1 MHLPTDRFYLAT
13 HQWLRTEGDDCW
25 QMGITPF
32 AAESLGDI
40 VYVALPEVE
49 VTVAQGEPLFVVESV
64 KTASEVAA
72 PSHVLVLAANG
83 ALRDRPELLNDAPL
97 QHWIVYFRAETPID
111 PAQLLTADQYAALLA
126 Q

>member
-13 HQWLRTEGDDCW
+13 HQWLRAAGDDCW

-40 VYVALPEVE
+40 VYVALPEPE

-64 KTASEVAA
+64 KTASEVTA
-72 PSHVLVLAANG
+72 PSRALVLAVNT
-83 ALRDRPELLNDAPL
+83 ALRDRPELLNEAPL
-97 QHWIVYFRAETPID
+97 EHWIVYFRAEKPID
-111 PAQLLTADQYAALLA
+111 TALLLSAEQYEALLTQ
-126 Q
+126 